1 MSIEEKQLLALRTW
15 ILEAAPHL
23 NANISVRLWND
34 EIIPLSDNIDNNI
47 ILAINS
53 PEVIRRLIFSPKLMT
68 IFELYAEGIIDIEG
82 GTPLE
87 AVRSWDHLSVLH
99 YARDM
104 NKMALVKAFGH
115 FYLKLTTLQS
125 KMALVMR
132 VKFQKR

>member
-53 PEVIRRLIFSPKLMT
+53 PEVIRRLIFSL
-68 IFELYAEGIIDIEG
+68 
-82 GTPLE
+82 
-87 AVRSWDHLSVLH
+87 
-99 YARDM
+99 
-104 NKMALVKAFGH
+104 N
-115 FYLKLTTLQS
+115 
-125 KMALVMR
+125 
-132 VKFQKR
+132 